1 MQLIQLT
8 KLMIPS
14 HHQIQMPLFKCHR
27 FLQKSLYR
35 QSFLLYTFALI
46 WGGGLGARM
55 QDLSSLTR
63 DHTSAP
69 RSVSAS
75 GPPLDHQGR
84 TYINLINEKN

>member
-1 MQLIQLT
+1 
-8 KLMIPS
+8 MIPS
-14 HHQIQMPLFKCHR
+14 HHKIQMPLIKCHL

-35 QSFLLYTFALI
+35 QTFLLYTFTLI
-46 WGGGLGARM
+46 FFGGGVVHM

-69 RSVSAS
+69 CSVDAS
-75 GPPLDHQGR
+75 GPLLDHQGR